1 MHKAHKFSEQNNIGI
16 MMHTLEQKLARVDLN
31 LLISLSVLLKER
43 SVSRAADKLYLSQ
56 SAMSRTL
63 QRLRDVFLDPLF
75 HRTANGIMPTEKA
88 LAIESMLPDLLQSL
102 ESILHDETFEAKSC
116 DKHFG
121 ISLPAS
127 LNHAIFLP
135 LVKKVSAQAPLIQLT
150 SYSASSNPYQ
160 HLESGLFDFS
170 LHIEKPFDSAYNTYD
185 LGDVYPV
192 IFAHKNHP
200 LSNKE
205 STTLKQCLKYAFVDL
220 NTEESTDVGFINP
233 FDKLLMNQGGKR
245 KIQYKSSQLS
255 ILIEILKSS
264 NTLIMGPESLMSSD
278 ELKNEFVAVYAFYKT
293 PENAISLYLIEH
305 VRVENSKPHQWL
317 KNILLEA

>member
-1 MHKAHKFSEQNNIGI
+1 

-63 QRLRDVFLDPLF
+63 QRLRDVFSDPLF

-102 ESILHDETFEAKSC
+102 ESILHDETFEAKRC

-135 LVKKVSAQAPLIQLT
+135 LVKKVCAQAPLVQLT
-150 SYSASSNPYQ
+150 SYSASSNPYK

-170 LHIEKPFDSAYNTYD
+170 LHVEKPFDSAFNAYD

-192 IFAHKNHP
+192 IFARKGHP
-200 LSNKE
+200 LCNKE
-205 STTLKQCLKYAFVDL
+205 NATLKQCLKYAFVDL

-233 FDKLLMNQGGKR
+233 IDKLLMNQGGKR

-255 ILIEILKSS
+255 ILIEILKTSDS
-264 NTLIMGPESLMSSD
+264 LIIGPESLMSSD
-278 ELKNEFVAVYAFYKT
+278 ELNNEFVAIYSFDKT
-293 PENAISLYLIEH
+293 AENAISFYLLEH

-317 KNILLEA
+317 KDIIIDTVALAHNE